1 MFQATTKTEE
11 EREREKMIVSKKD
24 CFNNKDVDYLK
35 KELKVDKIAFYSELG
50 TLISEKAK
58 NYFNKWYDSNTNVYY
73 DDIHTDYVKEYVN
86 GKYIFT
92 IYEQYIELTQKGYQP
107 LILSWYYIT
116 KSDKNTEEEKDSIYL
131 Y

>member
-1 MFQATTKTEE
+1 
-11 EREREKMIVSKKD
+11 MIVSKKD
-24 CFNNKDVDYLK
+24 CFNNQDIDYLK
-35 KELKVDKIAFYSELG
+35 KELKVNKIAFYSELG

-73 DDIHTDYVKEYVN
+73 DDIRDEFIKSFVKD
-86 GKYIFT
+86 KYLFT
-92 IYEQYIELTQKGYQP
+92 IYKQYIELCKIGYQP

-116 KSDKNTEEEKDSIYL
+116 KSNKDTEEEKDNIYL